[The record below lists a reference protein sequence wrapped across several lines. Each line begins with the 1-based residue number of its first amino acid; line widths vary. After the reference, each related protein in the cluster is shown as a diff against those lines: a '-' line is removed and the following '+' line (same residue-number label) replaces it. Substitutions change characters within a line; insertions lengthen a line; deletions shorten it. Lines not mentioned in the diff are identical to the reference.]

1 MPALLALLHDDNF
14 AVRTAGLTALGQ
26 FKESRVAEAV
36 AARLSDGFDR
46 HEAGDALRGLG
57 SVAETATRRFL
68 KDADWS
74 LRVEVCRILGDIGTP
89 DSLPALQQ
97 AAEKDESRIVQMSA
111 RHAADKIRRRAE
123 LTSG

>member
-1 MPALLALLHDDNF
+1 M
-14 AVRTAGLTALGQ
+14 
-26 FKESRVAEAV
+26 
-36 AARLSDGFDR
+36 
-46 HEAGDALRGLG
+46 G

-74 LRVEVCRILGDIGTP
+74 LRKVEVCRILGDIGTP

-111 RHAADKIRRRAE
+111 RHAADKIRRRAK
-123 LTSG
+123 